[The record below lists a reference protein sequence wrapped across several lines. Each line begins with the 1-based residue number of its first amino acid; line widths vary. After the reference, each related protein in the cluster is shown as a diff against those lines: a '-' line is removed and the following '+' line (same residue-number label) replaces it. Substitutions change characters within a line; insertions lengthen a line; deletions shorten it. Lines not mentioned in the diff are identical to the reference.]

1 MPSWGYGGILA
12 IKNKS
17 SNFWLGW
24 DGRIRTYD
32 LLVQSEAPY
41 HLATSH

>member
-1 MPSWGYGGILA
+1 MPEGIIASYNDCL
-12 IKNKS
+12 
-17 SNFWLGW
+17 FGW

-41 HLATSH
+41 RLATSQ